1 MMAIILM
8 EFIVRFYARTKKFVA
23 KYIGIF
29 YFLILVFQLCV
40 MFSRVILGMHS
51 FNQVLLGFLIGSY
64 SFVPYYLFVEKFILK
79 WVLSIF
85 RSQKSLM
92 TNLLLFCIICV
103 AFCIEILVAMLMPF
117 ENTSYINVI
126 GTFSGCEGFLIY
138 KSFQFK
144 CLEDSALLMAAV
156 GILLAFNYMRN
167 PSYLHLQL
175 DYTRLS
181 LKFLAKIVVTLIIP
195 VVILGIF
202 VNPLWD
208 KIDLSNDAKSL
219 LIWACQTAGF
229 FLATFFLIYII
240 PVINNRFGLE
250 VYRVP

>member
-1 MMAIILM
+1 MMAIILL
-8 EFIVRFYARTKKFVA
+8 EFIVRFYARVNKFVA
-23 KYIGIF
+23 KYIALF

-64 SFVPYYLFVEKFILK
+64 TFVPYYLFVEKWILK

-85 RSQKSLM
+85 RSQKSLL
-92 TNLLLFCIICV
+92 TNIILFCIVCVSICT
-103 AFCIEILVAMLMPF
+103 EILIAMLLPF

-126 GTFSGCEGFLIY
+126 GTFSGCDGFVIY
-138 KSFQFK
+138 KSFQYK

-156 GILLAFNYMRN
+156 GILLAFNLMRN
-167 PSYLHLQL
+167 PSHLHLQL

-195 VVILGIF
+195 VAILGIF
-202 VNPLWD
+202 ANPLWN
-208 KIDLSNDAKSL
+208 KLDLSNDGMSL
-219 LIWACQTAGF
+219 LIWALQTIGF
-229 FLATFFLIYII
+229 FLATFFLIFII
-240 PVINNRFGLE
+240 PIINNRFSL
-250 VYRVP
+250 